1 MYLPVTFANERRPV
15 SDASGETARM
25 DKIERVL
32 REHPL
37 LRRIVDQKLDVGGKP
52 GFRRKVLIKHH
63 GCIHSLGEVEL
74 AYHVG

>member
-1 MYLPVTFANERRPV
+1 
-15 SDASGETARM
+15 M

-63 GCIHSLGEVEL
+63 ECIHSLGEVEL